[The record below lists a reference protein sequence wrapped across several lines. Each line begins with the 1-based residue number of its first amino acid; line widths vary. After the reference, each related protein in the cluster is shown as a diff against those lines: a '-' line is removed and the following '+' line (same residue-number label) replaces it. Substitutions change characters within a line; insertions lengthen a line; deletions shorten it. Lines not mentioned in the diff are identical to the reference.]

1 MEMDR
6 RLSYYWNGAGGG
18 RAVLRM
24 ALPLI
29 FSTGAYTLQ
38 MFIDRVFLMWYS
50 SDAMAG
56 AMYAGMF
63 AYTIYSVLSGT
74 AMYVNTFVAQ
84 YDGSGQHG
92 RVGPSVWQ
100 GIYFSI
106 FAGIFM
112 AALAPFSSTFVHWA
126 GHEQSVQAHETIYMR
141 ILMLGSMPA
150 LISAALSCFY
160 TGRGRMWTVMWV
172 DIASA
177 VFNLVFDYLLIFGH
191 CGFPRW
197 GVAGAAW
204 ATVGANV
211 FAVILYLLLMWRP
224 AYHQQYAIAAW
235 RFDRE
240 LFMRLMR
247 FGLPSGLH
255 FMLDMI
261 GFTLFLTFIG
271 RIDALSLTA
280 TAMAFQI
287 NTLAF
292 MPMVG
297 FSTAVSTL
305 VGQALGANKP
315 ELAVRS
321 TWSATYMT
329 MLYMFAIAA
338 GYWLVPGLFM
348 YPFAAQASAV
358 EFAQVAPIVRTLLL
372 FVAFYCLFDTGNLI
386 FSAAI
391 KGAGD
396 TRFVMIVTVAMS
408 FLILVIPS
416 YLAIRFLSGT
426 KALYGAWAAAT
437 AYVCILAVIFLLRFL
452 QGKWKSMRVIEVAAV
467 RPKRPGVPTGE

>member
-1 MEMDR
+1 VNIQLNQHWQGD
-6 RLSYYWNGAGGG
+6 GGF
-18 RAVLRM
+18 RQVLRM

-29 FSTGAYTLQ
+29 LSTSAFTVQ

-56 AMYAGMF
+56 AMYAGMVT
-63 AYTIYSVLSGT
+63 YTIYSVLSGT
-74 AMYVNTFVAQ
+74 ALYVNTFVAQ
-84 YDGSGQHG
+84 YDGAKQHN

-100 GIYFSI
+100 GIYFSVI
-106 FAGIFM
+106 AGLLM
-112 AALAPFSSTFVHWA
+112 ASLSPFSQTFVYWA
-126 GHEQSVQAHETIYMR
+126 GHAQVVQPHETIYMR
-141 ILMLGSMPA
+141 ILMLGAMPG
-150 LISAALSCFY
+150 LLSSALSCFY
-160 TGRGRMWTVMWV
+160 TGRGKMWTVMWI
-172 DIASA
+172 DFASTL
-177 VFNLVFDYLLIFGH
+177 FNLIFDYLLIFGKF
-191 CGFPRW
+191 GFPRW

-204 ATVGANV
+204 ASVGANV
-211 FAVILYLLLMWRP
+211 FATLLYIVLIFRQT
-224 AYHQQYAIAAW
+224 YFQRYAITTW

-261 GFTLFLTFIG
+261 GFTLFLTFVG
-271 RIDALSLTA
+271 RINALALTA

-292 MPMVG
+292 MPMTG

-305 VGQALGANKP
+305 VGQALGANEP

-329 MLYMFAIAA
+329 MGYMLIIAL
-338 GYWLVPGLFM
+338 GYCFVPDLFM
-348 YPFAAQASAV
+348 YPFGAEANVV
-358 EFAQVAPIVRTLLL
+358 EFEHVAPLVRTLLL

-386 FSAAI
+386 FSAAV

-396 TRFVMIVTVAMS
+396 TRFVMWITVVFS
-408 FLILVIPS
+408 FLILVMPS
-416 YLAIRFLSGT
+416 YFAVKFMSGMN
-426 KALYGAWAAAT
+426 ALYGAWVAAT
-437 AYVCILAVIFLLRFL
+437 AYICILATVFLLRFL
-452 QGKWKSMRVIEVAAV
+452 QGKWKSMRVIEIVPV
-467 RPKRPGVPTGE
+467 PVHGRRPSVPTPE

>member
-1 MEMDR
+1 MDR
-6 RLSYYWNGAGGG
+6 GLSYYWSSRGGC
-18 RAVLRM
+18 REVLRM

-29 FSTGAYTLQ
+29 LSTSAYTIQ

-63 AYTIYSVLSGT
+63 TYTILSLLAGT

-84 YDGSGQHG
+84 YDGAEQRN

-106 FAGIFM
+106 IAGLLM
-112 AALAPFSSTFVHWA
+112 AVLAPFASTFVRWA
-126 GHEQSVQAHETIYMR
+126 GHEQSVQIHETIYMR
-141 ILMLGSMPA
+141 ILMLGAMPG
-150 LISAALSCFY
+150 LIGSTLSCFY

-172 DIASA
+172 DFASTL
-177 VFNLVFDYLLIFGH
+177 FNLVFDYLLIFGNF
-191 CGFPRW
+191 GFPRW

-204 ATVGANV
+204 ATVGSNV
-211 FAVILYLLLMWRP
+211 FAVILYAFLMWRP
-224 AYHQQYAIAAW
+224 AYSQRYAILTW

-271 RIDALSLTA
+271 RINALSLTA

-292 MPMVG
+292 MPMTG

-305 VGQALGANKP
+305 VGRYLGANEP
-315 ELAVRS
+315 SLAVRS

-329 MLYMFAIAA
+329 MGYMFTIAL
-338 GYWLVPGLFM
+338 GYWLVPGVFM
-348 YPFAAQASAV
+348 YPFAAEANVV
-358 EFAQVAPIVRTLLL
+358 EFEQVAPIVRILLL

-386 FSAAI
+386 FSAAV

-396 TRFVMIVTVAMS
+396 TRFVMIVSVVFS
-408 FLILVIPS
+408 WLILVIPS
-416 YLAIRFLSGT
+416 YLAVKVWTGDN
-426 KALYGAWAAAT
+426 ALYGAWVAAT
-437 AYVCILAVIFLLRFL
+437 AYVCVLAVVFLLRFL
-452 QGKWKSMRVIEVAAV
+452 QGKWKSMRVIEM
-467 RPKRPGVPTGE
+467 VPVHGRVPSVPIPE